1 MARNNHNGNN
11 TAERTWQNVV
21 MTQSENKL
29 AQRWQKRKNSAAGGW
44 LEAGVRGA
52 WQAVRRA
59 KAARANEN

>member
-29 AQRWQKRKNSAAGGW
+29 AKAKEYRRRRAAGGW
-44 LEAGVRGA
+44 NAVGGRPREA
-52 WQAVRRA
+52 WQAER
-59 KAARANEN
+59 